1 MSFNISN
8 KVVFIT
14 GANRGIGKCITEHFI
29 DQGAKKVYLAVRNP
43 NSTKALEERY
53 GEKVETIQVDITDE
67 ASILEAA
74 KKATDVDVVINNAG
88 IISTV
93 APLDDNALDTL
104 KEEMEVNVYGL
115 MRVAKAFEAALIAN
129 QGSLVQLNSVA
140 SIKNYVNMTTYCTSK
155 AASYSVTQG
164 LRDHFKPH
172 NVSVL
177 SVHPGVVATDMA
189 DLTGLSDI
197 ASSPQIVPIEILSAL
212 DKGEFHVF
220 PDAIAKQREA
230 GFKSYADNVIMKDFA
245 EER

>member
-14 GANRGIGKCITEHFI
+14 GANRGIGKSITEHFI
-29 DQGAKKVYLAVRNP
+29 EQGAKKVYLAVRNTS
-43 NSTKALEERY
+43 STKALEEKY
-53 GEKVETIQVDITDE
+53 GERVETIQVDITDE

-74 KKATDVDVVINNAG
+74 GKATDVDVVINNAG

-93 APLDDNALDTL
+93 PPLADNALDTL
-104 KEEMEVNVYGL
+104 KEEMDVNVYGL
-115 MRVAKAFEAALIAN
+115 MRVAKAFEATLIAK
-129 QGSLVQLNSVA
+129 QGALVQLNSVA
-140 SIKNYVNMTTYCTSK
+140 SIKNFLDMTTYCTSK

-189 DLTGLSDI
+189 DLAGFSDI
-197 ASSPQIVPIEILSAL
+197 ASSPQVVPVGILSAL
-212 DKGEFHVF
+212 DEGEFHVF
-220 PDAIAKQREA
+220 PDAVAKQMEA
-230 GFKSYADNVIMKDFA
+230 GFQSYADNVIMKDFA
-245 EER
+245 A

>member
-14 GANRGIGKCITEHFI
+14 GANRGIGKSITEHFI
-29 DQGAKKVYLAVRNP
+29 EQGAKKVYLAVRNP
-43 NSTKALEERY
+43 SSTKAMEEQY

-67 ASILEAA
+67 ATILEAA

-93 APLDDNALDTL
+93 PPLADNALDTL

-115 MRVAKAFEAALIAN
+115 MRVAKAFETTLIAN
-129 QGSLVQLNSVA
+129 QGALVQLNSVA
-140 SIKNYVNMTTYCTSK
+140 SLKNYLDLSTYCTSK
-155 AASYSVTQG
+155 AASYSLTQG
-164 LRDHFKPH
+164 LRYHFKPH

-189 DLTGLSDI
+189 DITGFSDI
-197 ASSPQIVPIEILSAL
+197 ASSPQVVPVGILSAL
-212 DKGEFHVF
+212 DAGEFHVF
-220 PDAIAKQREA
+220 PDAVAQQIEA
-230 GFKSYADNVIMKDFA
+230 GFRSYADNVIMQDFA
-245 EER
+245 G

>member
-1 MSFNISN
+1 MSFNIAN

-14 GANRGIGKCITEHFI
+14 GANRGIGKSITEHFI

-43 NSTKALEERY
+43 NSTKALEEKY

-67 ASILEAA
+67 VSILEAA

-88 IISTV
+88 VISTV
-93 APLDDNALDTL
+93 SPLADNALDTL
-104 KEEMEVNVYGL
+104 KEEMDVNVYGL
-115 MRVAKAFEAALIAN
+115 MRVAKAFAATLIAK
-129 QGSLVQLNSVA
+129 QGVLVQLNSVA
-140 SIKNYVNMTTYCTSK
+140 SIKNYLDMTTYCTSK

-189 DLTGLSDI
+189 DITGFSDV
-197 ASSPQIVPIEILSAL
+197 ASSPQVVPVEILSAL
-212 DKGEFHVF
+212 DEGEFHVF
-220 PDAIAKQREA
+220 PDAVAKQMEA
-230 GFKSYADNVIMKDFA
+230 GFKPYADNIIMQDFSI
-245 EER
+245 

>member
-14 GANRGIGKCITEHFI
+14 GANRGIGKSITEHFI

-43 NSTKALEERY
+43 NSTKALEEQY

-67 ASILEAA
+67 VSILEAA
-74 KKATDVDVVINNAG
+74 KKASDVDVVINNAG

-93 APLDDNALDTL
+93 SPLADNALDTL
-104 KEEMEVNVYGL
+104 KKEMEVNVYGL
-115 MRVAKAFEAALIAN
+115 MRVAKAFEATLIAN
-129 QGSLVQLNSVA
+129 QGALVQLNSVA
-140 SIKNYVNMTTYCTSK
+140 SIKNYMDMTTYCTSK

-189 DLTGLSDI
+189 DITGFRAA
-197 ASSPQIVPIEILSAL
+197 ASSPQVVPISILSAL
-212 DKGEFHVF
+212 DEGQFHVF
-220 PDAIAKQREA
+220 PDAVAKQMEV
-230 GFKSYADNVIMKDFA
+230 GFQSYADNIIMKDFA
-245 EER
+245 V

>member
-1 MSFNISN
+1 MSFNIVN

-14 GANRGIGKCITEHFI
+14 GANRGIGKSITEHFI

-43 NSTKALEERY
+43 NSTKALEEQY

-67 ASILEAA
+67 ASILAAA

-93 APLDDNALDTL
+93 PPLADNALDTL

-115 MRVAKAFEAALIAN
+115 MRVAKAFEATLIAK
-129 QGSLVQLNSVA
+129 QGVLVQLNSVA
-140 SIKNYVNMTTYCTSK
+140 SLKNYLDMSTYCTSK
-155 AASYSVTQG
+155 AASYSLTQG
-164 LRDHFKPH
+164 LRYHFKPH

-189 DLTGLSDI
+189 DMAGFSDI
-197 ASSPQIVPIEILSAL
+197 ASSPQVVPVGILAAL
-212 DKGEFHVF
+212 DAGEFHVF
-220 PDAIAKQREA
+220 PDAVAKQIEA
-230 GFKSYADNVIMKDFA
+230 GFQSYADNVIMQDFA
-245 EER
+245 G

>member
-14 GANRGIGKCITEHFI
+14 GANRGIGKHITEYFI

-43 NSTKALEERY
+43 NSTLAMEEKY
-53 GEKVETIQVDITDE
+53 GEKVVTVQVDITDE
-67 ASILEAA
+67 QSVLEAA

-88 IISTV
+88 ILSKV
-93 APLDDNALDTL
+93 SPLADNALDTL

-115 MRVAKAFEAALIAN
+115 MRIAKAFEATLIEK
-129 QGSLVQLNSVA
+129 QGALVQLNSIA
-140 SIKNYVNMTTYCTSK
+140 SIKNFVDMTTYCTSK

-177 SVHPGVVATDMA
+177 SVHPGVIATDMA
-189 DLTGLSDI
+189 DEAGFSDM
-197 ASSPQIVPIEILSAL
+197 ASSPEVVAVGILSAL
-212 DKGEFHVF
+212 DAGEFHLF
-220 PDAIAKQREA
+220 PDAVAKQMEA
-230 GFKSYADNVIMKDFA
+230 GFQSYADNVIMKDFA
-245 EER
+245 E